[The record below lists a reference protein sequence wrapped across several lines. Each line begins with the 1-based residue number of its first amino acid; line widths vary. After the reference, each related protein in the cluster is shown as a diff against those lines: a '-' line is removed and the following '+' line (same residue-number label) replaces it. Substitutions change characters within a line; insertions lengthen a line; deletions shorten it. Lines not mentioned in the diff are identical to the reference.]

1 MRMLKRILTILIAL
15 IVVLACV
22 SFVFPRQVKVE
33 RSIEI
38 DAPISV
44 VFAQLNGLKSMADW
58 SPWLGSDPDIKL
70 DYSGPET
77 GVGAKLVWSSDHPN
91 VGSGAQEIIE
101 MVENEKVVSELDFGA
116 RGAAIAAFTFDDVGG
131 KTNVT
136 WSLETDMGASP
147 VGRYMGLL
155 MDRMVGADYEKGLE
169 SLKAMIEANG

>member
-1 MRMLKRILTILIAL
+1 MRMLKLVLTILIAL

-22 SFVFPRQVKVE
+22 SFVFSRQVKVE

-44 VFAQLNGLKSMADW
+44 VFAQLDGLKSTADW
-58 SPWLGSDPDIKL
+58 SPWLGIDPDIEL

-91 VGSGAQEIIE
+91 VGSGAQKIIE
-101 MVENEKVVSELDFGA
+101 MVENEKVVSELDFGNM
-116 RGAAIAAFTFDDVGG
+116 GTAIAAFIVDDLGE
-131 KTNVT
+131 KTIVS